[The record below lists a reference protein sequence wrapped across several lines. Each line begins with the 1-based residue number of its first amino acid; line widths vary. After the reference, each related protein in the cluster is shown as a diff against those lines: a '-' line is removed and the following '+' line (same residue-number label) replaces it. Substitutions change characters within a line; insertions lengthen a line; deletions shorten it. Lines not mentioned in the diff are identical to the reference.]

1 MQDNQNTQDQNQVQ
15 PKTDVEYVEQM
26 MNILREIEL
35 LDSDLKEVKDA
46 AKERGYDP
54 ALLAKAAKAL
64 LQAKSEEIIAK
75 NNAFE
80 ALVGK
85 VQDY

>member
-1 MQDNQNTQDQNQVQ
+1 MQENTQDQNEVQ
-15 PKTDVEYVEQM
+15 KKSEVDFIEQM
-26 MNILREIEL
+26 INILREVDL
-35 LDSDLKEVKDA
+35 LNSDLKEIKDE

-54 ALLAKAAKAL
+54 ALLVKVAKATL
-64 LQAKSEEIIAK
+64 EAKSEEIIAK

-80 ALVGK
+80 ALVSK

>member
-1 MQDNQNTQDQNQVQ
+1 MQENTQDQNEVQ
-15 PKTDVEYVEQM
+15 KKSEVDFIEQM
-26 MNILREIEL
+26 INILREVDL
-35 LDSDLKEVKDA
+35 LNSDLKEIKDE

-54 ALLAKAAKAL
+54 ALLVKVAKATLEAKT
-64 LQAKSEEIIAK
+64 EEIIAK

-80 ALVGK
+80 ALVDK

>member
-1 MQDNQNTQDQNQVQ
+1 MQENTQDQNEVQ
-15 PKTDVEYVEQM
+15 KKSEVEFIEQM
-26 MNILREIEL
+26 INILREVDL
-35 LDSDLKEVKDA
+35 LNSDLKEIKDE

-54 ALLAKAAKAL
+54 ALLVKVAKATL
-64 LQAKSEEIIAK
+64 EAKSEEIIAK

-80 ALVGK
+80 ALVSK